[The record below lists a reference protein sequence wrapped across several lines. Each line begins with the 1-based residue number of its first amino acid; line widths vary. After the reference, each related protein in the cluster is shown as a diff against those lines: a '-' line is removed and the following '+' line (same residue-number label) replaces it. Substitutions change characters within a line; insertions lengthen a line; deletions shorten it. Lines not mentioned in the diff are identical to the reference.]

1 MASVRRSDGMA
12 HCGRSA
18 RSVSNILEM
27 GLAPRGGGHSPRI
40 ELWVLHLRDA
50 EAIDLYFE
58 MVIDSNAVDPIGLPA
73 KASSRQGSNDRAVH
87 DEIHLVGLHTNFE
100 GVGGSSA
107 AVRFFHGRAGGF
119 RRHFF
124 SGHTRSQFDEVS
136 PVICHHKI
144 QIAL

>member
-1 MASVRRSDGMA
+1 
-12 HCGRSA
+12 
-18 RSVSNILEM
+18 M
-27 GLAPRGGGHSPRI
+27 GL
-40 ELWVLHLRDA
+40 WVSHLRDA

-73 KASSRQGSNDRAVH
+73 KTSSRQGSNDRAVH
-87 DEIHLVGLHTNFE
+87 DEIHLVRLHTNFE

-107 AVRFFHGRAGGF
+107 AVRFLHSRAVRF

-124 SGHTRSQFDEVS
+124 SGHTRSPFDEVS
-136 PVICHHKI
+136 PVTCHNKI